1 MKVQTTQYNT
11 FPVYNKQVITGWR
24 ARQGIRIESTESTA
38 LSDLIGE
45 LQAQLLVAS
54 INYDVSKQSRDK
66 VEEELTAE
74 ALAQFSKRAELIAAE
89 LGRDGYQLVQ
99 IHVNTQGGRPVPVS
113 YATRGLAAA
122 EAKMASPAIEGGV
135 QSVTVSVNGTVE
147 VNAAP

>member
-1 MKVQTTQYNT
+1 MN
-11 FPVYNKQVITGWR
+11 
-24 ARQGIRIESTESTA
+24 
-38 LSDLIGE
+38 
-45 LQAQLLVAS
+45 
-54 INYDVSKQSRDK
+54 DK